1 MAMFDLAFWGP
12 LVPVVIAVVDALAWL
27 GVW

>member
-1 MAMFDLAFWGP
+1 MVMFDLAFWGP
-12 LVPVVIAVVDALAWL
+12 LAPVVIAVVDALTWL